1 MPKPVPLGA
10 RGEAEE
16 RVTFEL
22 TLTRHHPQ
30 LPPVLSTPEMIRIM
44 ETACFYALMPYQE
57 EGEINVG
64 TAIHVEHRKACG
76 VGALVRATAELE
88 SVDGRFYIMRVSA
101 TAEDHEIGSGTVHRA
116 FISLARVMEKAG
128 KS

>member
-1 MPKPVPLGA
+1 MARPVPLGA

-44 ETACFYALMPYQE
+44 ETACFYALMPYHD

-64 TAIHVEHRKACG
+64 TAVHVEHRAACG
-76 VGALVRATAELE
+76 VGALVKATAELE
-88 SVDGRFYIMRVSA
+88 SMDGRFYIMRVRA
-101 TAEDHEIGSGTVHRA
+101 TADDHEIGSGKIHRA
-116 FISLARVMEKAG
+116 FISLARVKEKVG

>member
-22 TLTRHHPQ
+22 TLTRHHEQ

-44 ETACFYALMPYQE
+44 ETACFHALAPYHE

-64 TAIHVEHRKACG
+64 TAIHVEHRAACG
-76 VGALVRATAELE
+76 IGALVKATAELQQI
-88 SVDGRFYIMRVSA
+88 DGRFYIMRVQA
-101 TAEDHEIGSGTVHRA
+101 TADGHPIGGGTVHRA
-116 FISLARVMEKAG
+116 FVQLARVLAKLG
-128 KS
+128 

>member
-22 TLTRHHPQ
+22 TLTKHHPQ

-44 ETACFYALMPYQE
+44 ETACFYALMPYHE

-64 TAIHVEHRKACG
+64 TAIHVEHRAACG
-76 VGALVRATAELE
+76 IGALVKATAELE
-88 SVDGRFYIMRVSA
+88 SVDGRFHLMRVRA
-101 TAEDHEIGSGTVHRA
+101 LADGQEIGSGTIHRA
-116 FISLARVMEKAG
+116 FITLARVMG
-128 KS
+128 KVAK